1 MEIEG
6 QVQEGYAEGEEPLVF
21 HYSRE
26 RRLENAPD
34 VVKDFYEN
42 GISKP
47 RGFFGILFARKGN
60 KVLFFVMMMTFVVSM
75 FFSYFGPKK
84 SEGAIGNV
92 KLSLVAFSFEGEIYA
107 SVKAEKNDAR
117 KKIKNMNAVFQFRGI
132 DREGITVFEET
143 HSSFFTDET
152 FNPEK
157 KENFLRTKFT
167 DYDIIRMECCVSDG
181 KNEILLWSKIEKR

>member
-6 QVQEGYAEGEEPLVF
+6 LIQEGYAEGEEPLVF

-26 RRLENAPD
+26 RRLEKAPD
-34 VVKDFYEN
+34 VVKEFYEN

-60 KVLFFVMMMTFVVSM
+60 KILFFVMMMTFIVSI
-75 FFSYFGPKK
+75 FFSYFGPRKN
-84 SEGAIGNV
+84 EGIIGNV
-92 KLSLVAFSFEGEIYA
+92 KFSLVAFSFEGQVYA
-107 SVKAEKNDAR
+107 SVKVEKNDSG
-117 KKIKNMNAVFQFRGI
+117 KNIKNMNAVFQFRGI
-132 DREGITVFEET
+132 DSEGITVFEET
-143 HSSFFTDET
+143 QNSFFTDGNFST
-152 FNPEK
+152 EK

-167 DYDIIRMECCVSDG
+167 DYDIIKVECCVSDG